1 MGLTGLGK
9 VFAQVIR
16 QISVDLRF
24 IAQKIYQYIRLGVHY
39 LYIYARKYAHFL
51 QNQIRKFQE
60 DPLKY
65 IQFAGNIAIATYY
78 GVF

>member
-9 VFAQVIR
+9 VFAQIIN
-16 QISVDLRF
+16 QISKDLRF
-24 IAQKIYQYIRLGVHY
+24 IAQKIYQYLRLGVHY
-39 LYIYARKYAHFL
+39 LYLYARKYAHFL
-51 QNQIRKFQE
+51 YNQIRKFQD